1 MNDSMTFSQIQSVL
15 RWIEE
20 GNVRKIM
27 IGEFTN
33 LLVSL
38 FRLRD
43 CRDVTVGV
51 GRRDEFYD
59 AFIRL
64 YATFPHTMT
73 ACLPLIPVYGYW
85 KDYMNILLYAK
96 EMSADAYDTLKDA
109 IYEELVR
116 TMLSDAVLF
125 YRESVSG
132 SPASCRVRN
141 VASFILSQNMDIQPS
156 QYISLCSKW
165 MPRENGRA
173 DRLIGNVVRDISAK
187 MFPSVS
193 GSGERCRL
201 YRRLCRMYSVTMEDN
216 YNHRRLSRSGV
227 LMNRVPSIA
236 TVERLRDTLGGSSSY
251 SFDAERIV
259 NECVSTYVFQNDVFN
274 TPLNMDSI
282 YYENWL
288 ERSDGNREQS
298 EPLESNDDSN
308 REQGESLESNDS
320 NREQGESLESNDS
333 NREQGESL
341 ETDATPNPSN
351 SAEAVELVER
361 YEIIESNPTEK
372 TLTERLLSVF
382 WG

>member
-141 VASFILSQNMDIQPS
+141 VASFILSQNRDIQPS

-216 YNHRRLSRSGV
+216 YNHRRLSRLGV

-251 SFDAERIV
+251 SFDAERIVNVV

-298 EPLESNDDSN
+298 ESLESNDDSN
-308 REQGESLESNDS
+308 REQSEP
-320 NREQGESLESNDS
+320 
-333 NREQGESL
+333 L

-351 SAEAVELVER
+351 SADAVELVER
-361 YEIIESNPTEK
+361 CEIIESNPTEK